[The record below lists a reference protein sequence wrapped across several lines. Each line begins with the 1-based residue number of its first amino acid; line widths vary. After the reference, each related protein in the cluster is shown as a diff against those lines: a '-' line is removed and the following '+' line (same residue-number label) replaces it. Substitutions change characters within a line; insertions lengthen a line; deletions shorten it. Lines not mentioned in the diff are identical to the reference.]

1 MKLRGLVL
9 AAALGVGWLGC
20 GDSGTGGGGAG
31 GSGGA
36 EEGGAGG
43 ASSPQAVEDAID
55 LCYEALQ
62 GDVSK
67 RQAGLDALK
76 QATIDYP
83 DAGRGFL
90 FLGMCSLAAA
100 AEDGQV
106 DAFFEVEPALERAIE
121 LLPDDHRIPGWLGTV
136 RVQGAIVFNDPVALE
151 SAIEEMIAAAD
162 LYPEFNNLSLALAFS
177 QLPLDT
183 PYPQMAVDRMEAIRD
198 CGETDERCRD
208 NEAAPH
214 NVPASVML
222 FGDLYARIGD
232 EATARDYYEQASMQ
246 ESSSTWPFLADAEA
260 MLEELP
266 SRVAAWT
273 DADPDN
279 DPAFFISG
287 VRTCRGCH
295 E

>member
-1 MKLRGLVL
+1 MKLRSIVFG
-9 AAALGVGWLGC
+9 AALGFGALAC
-20 GDSGTGGGGAG
+20 EDSGSGAGGAG
-31 GSGGA
+31 GAGGGDL
-36 EEGGAGG
+36 GGAGG

-67 RQAGLDALK
+67 RQAGLDALE
-76 QATIDYP
+76 QATLDYP
-83 DAGRGFL
+83 EEGRAFL
-90 FLGMCSLAAA
+90 FLGMCSLAAV
-100 AEDGQV
+100 AEDGLV
-106 DAFFEVEPALERAIE
+106 DAFFQIEPALERAIE
-121 LLPDDHRIPGWLGTV
+121 LLPDDHRIPGWLATV
-136 RVQGAIVFNDPVALE
+136 RVQGAIVFDDPAALE
-151 SAIEEMIAAAD
+151 AAIQEMIAAAD

-214 NVPASVML
+214 NVPTSVML

-232 EATARDYYEQASMQ
+232 EETARAYYEQAFVQ
-246 ESSSTWPFLADAEA
+246 ESAATWPYLADAQA
-260 MLEELP
+260 MLDELP

-273 DADPDN
+273 DADPEN

-287 VRTCRGCH
+287 VRTCRSCH